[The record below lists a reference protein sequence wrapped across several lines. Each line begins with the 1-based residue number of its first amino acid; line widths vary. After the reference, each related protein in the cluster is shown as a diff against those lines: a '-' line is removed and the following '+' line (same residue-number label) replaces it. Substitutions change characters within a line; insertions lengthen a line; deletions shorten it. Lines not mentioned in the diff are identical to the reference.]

1 MTPTVAALLVFLSVG
16 VGATAWLRRAPT
28 TPNVARTRGLA
39 DLAELRWRD
48 FTRLVLQAMKAR
60 GYTPLLEDGASQDG
74 IPSDGADIVLQGNH
88 RRVLLSCKYGSASM
102 VGAPAI
108 VGLGKVAQLRGAAG
122 IILAT
127 PGGFDDEAI
136 RIARQQGN
144 VELLDGADLWPEL
157 RPYVETPVDEAP
169 QPGPQPAPG
178 RPPRAL
184 ALAWGAAALLGAL
197 AWLLVPSAPPTPAG
211 STSPV
216 AAAPAADRTPGATPA
231 SVPVAGPQV
240 AAAADADVVPS
251 DVAALERRRTETASA
266 VSTLFGVDRAL
277 WATQSTLL
285 VYLATEN
292 ADPMAALC
300 PLLERYPELAA
311 SRVQLQPPQGS
322 ERPVRFRQ
330 CRAY

>member
-1 MTPTVAALLVFLSVG
+1 MTATVAALLVFLAVG
-16 VGATAWLRRAPT
+16 VGATAWLGRRPAVPAAP
-28 TPNVARTRGLA
+28 RTRGLA
-39 DLAELRWRD
+39 ELSELRWRD

-74 IPSDGADIVLQGNH
+74 IPSDGADIVLQGAD
-88 RRVLLSCKYGSASM
+88 RRLLLSCKYGSASV

-108 VGLGKVAQLRGAAG
+108 LGLGKVAQLRGANG

-127 PGGFDDEAI
+127 PGRFDDEAI

-144 VELLDGADLWPEL
+144 VELLDGAELWPEL
-157 RPYVETPVDEAP
+157 RPYVDTPVDD
-169 QPGPQPAPG
+169 GLQPAP
-178 RPPRAL
+178 PRQPHAL
-184 ALAWGAAALLGAL
+184 AMAWGAAALLGVL
-197 AWLLVPSAPPTPAG
+197 AWLLVPSAPP
-211 STSPV
+211 
-216 AAAPAADRTPGATPA
+216 PAAGATPPSAATATPAA
-231 SVPVAGPQV
+231 SGEAPRATSSGSPTTAGTPD
-240 AAAADADVVPS
+240 AAAATTTVVPT
-251 DVAALERRRTETASA
+251 DPQALERRRVETASA
-266 VSTLFGVDRAL
+266 VSTLFGVDRAV

-311 SRVQLQPPQGS
+311 SRVQLQAPQGS